1 MRSERD
7 FMLLTP
13 PEPAE
18 GGFILGCRIVLIV
31 GGRNVER
38 SMIEHVGSGLRV
50 AKVMWAILCI

>member
-18 GGFILGCRIVLIV
+18 GASFLGIV
-31 GGRNVER
+31 GERIVER
-38 SMIEHVGSGLRV
+38 SVIEVVGSGLRV
-50 AKVMWAILCI
+50 VKVPWSILCI